1 MFPLVT
7 SVDPDLAGGSE
18 TSQRPSRAYLFVIA
32 LIVIAGIGIVATAYW
47 PGVMIDDTRWQ
58 YQQVVDHAFE
68 DWHPPLMAW
77 IWSRLALIAPGPAP
91 MLVLQLVLYWT
102 GIALIACWAWR
113 RGTPRLAVAIA
124 AAGWLPACFALTGTV
139 LKDVL
144 MAGFLLCAVGLLLCR
159 TTVRGTAARQ
169 AMTALSIL
177 AIFASAALRFN
188 AFFACLPLLLA
199 ALPTPFT
206 RTGPRLAATVIAATA
221 ALMMSGPAVA
231 ALVHAEKTGV
241 DLSLI
246 IFDLGGIT
254 EHAGVSQFP
263 DLGVQNPVAVNHRCY
278 DPYEWDSY
286 SDWAK
291 KPCPLGFDRFQA
303 FLDNED
309 VNARMLWVHAIASHP
324 IAYAQHRLTHFNLST
339 WFIVPEGPAF
349 TAWSQ
354 SVPNPWGFH
363 IRPNAIVS
371 LVGGTADAAAATPLG
386 LPFFWISV
394 ALAALIAGL
403 ATEMP
408 TEVRALAA
416 SAFLYGA
423 AYLVVGVATG
433 VRYYFWTFTGAALA
447 VLVLAVELRSRRLR
461 VPNRPMTAAIGVVA
475 LPTLIAMA
483 ARLAL

>member
-1 MFPLVT
+1 MFPLAT
-7 SVDPDLAGGSE
+7 SADPSLAGWSGP
-18 TSQRPSRAYLFVIA
+18 SQRQSRAYLFAIA
-32 LIVIAGIGIVATAYW
+32 LIVVAGIGTITIAYW
-47 PGVMIDDTRWQ
+47 PGVMTDDARWQ

-91 MLVLQLVLYWT
+91 MLVLQLALYWT
-102 GIALIACWAWR
+102 GIVLIACWAWR
-113 RGTPRLAVAIA
+113 RGTPWLAVAIA

-144 MAGFLLCAVGLLLCR
+144 MAGFLLCATGLLLCR
-159 TTVRGTAARQ
+159 ATVRRTAARR
-169 AMTALSIL
+169 AMTAASIIV
-177 AIFASAALRFN
+177 IFAAAALRFN

-199 ALPTPFT
+199 ALPKPFT
-206 RTGPRLAATVIAATA
+206 RTGPRLAATAIAATA

-231 ALVHAEKTGV
+231 VLVHAEKTGV

-263 DLGVQNPVAVNHRCY
+263 DLGVRDPVAVNHRCY

-291 KPCPLGFDRFQA
+291 QPCPLGFDRFQA
-303 FLDNED
+303 FLDDED
-309 VNARMLWVHAIASHP
+309 VNARALWLRAIASHP
-324 IAYAQHRLTHFNLST
+324 IAYAQHRLAHFNLSA
-339 WFIVPEGPAF
+339 WFIVAEGPLF

-371 LVGGTADAAAATPLG
+371 LVGGFADAVAATPLG
-386 LPFFWISV
+386 WPIFWISM

-403 ATEMP
+403 ATHMP

-461 VPNRPMTAAIGVVA
+461 VPARLMAIAAAVVA
-475 LPTLIAMA
+475 LPTLIAIA